1 MLGLGSS
8 LVHSAGIHRFSMAIA
23 PGPDPFVGGIVIVD
37 CAGSLGR
44 IASKVTFSPRLD
56 EASSDFCGRSGVA
69 AYERVPNLVANCTI
83 THTHG
88 ADGVDITDVSE
99 TLDLNCYATGTG
111 TASLSLTDLDAE
123 ILPDE
128 AERNYAL
135 NLMTISS
142 GNLAADGDDNAYTFV
157 INYLSYPGANNSQPA
172 VAIVSPGPFNEP

>member
-1 MLGLGSS
+1 MLGLGSG
-8 LVHSAGIHRFSMAIA
+8 LVHSAGVHRFSMAITA
-23 PGPDPFVGGIVIVD
+23 SFAD

-44 IASKVTFSPRLD
+44 IVSKTAFYAFLD

-83 THTHG
+83 VHTHG

-99 TLDLNCYATGTG
+99 TLDLNCYASNLGG
-111 TASLSLTDLDAE
+111 LGLVLTDLDAE

-142 GNLAADGDDNAYTFV
+142 GSLAADGDDNEYAFV
-157 INYLSYPGANNSQPA
+157 VNYLSYPGANNSQPT
-172 VAIVSPGPFNEP
+172 VTIVLPGGFNEP